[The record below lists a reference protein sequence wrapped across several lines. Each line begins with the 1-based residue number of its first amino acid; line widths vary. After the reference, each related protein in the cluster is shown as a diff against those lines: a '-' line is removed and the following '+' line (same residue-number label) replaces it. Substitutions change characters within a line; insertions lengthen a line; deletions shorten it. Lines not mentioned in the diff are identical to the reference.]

1 MAKIVGIEF
10 KEVGKIYWFSPDP
23 FRLKKGDKVV
33 VETIRGVELGTVAV
47 EPKIVDRTTI
57 TNSVVIDS

>member
-23 FRLKKGDKVV
+23 FKLKKGDKVV
-33 VETIRGVELGTVAV
+33 VETIRGVEL
-47 EPKIVDRTTI
+47 
-57 TNSVVIDS
+57 